1 MEKRTFRNCRFYSS
15 GDVLF
20 TDMKAIIKVENLS
33 RCKNFTLNVGRGSN
47 IKYKPYVF
55 TERGLYMWLKIMAY
69 LNMPQL
75 LQLC

>member
-1 MEKRTFRNCRFYSS
+1 MWEKE
-15 GDVLF
+15 GL
-20 TDMKAIIKVENLS
+20 
-33 RCKNFTLNVGRGSN
+33 N

-55 TERGLYMWLKIMAY
+55 TERGLYMLLKIMAY